1 MTKINIVSVLLSLM
15 LAMTAGHAA
24 KADEGEVTILPTG
37 TGFAEVT
44 AGDSVTYD
52 FDFTNGT
59 DAPIT
64 NVSAVKLGTGI
75 QFDAGNQNLAVIDD
89 KIVNDKCG
97 VPKLGAGGSCAF
109 GLEVLTKNLNPGGGG
124 GDHAD
129 WFVTVGGIY
138 FQPDF
143 ETVTGRVTTR
153 VFAPSATPEPATW
166 VLMIAG
172 AMMLFV
178 VRRKFQTA

>member
-1 MTKINIVSVLLSLM
+1 MRKIDIVSVLLSLM
-15 LAMTAGHAA
+15 LAMTEKGSPLLPRLSRR
-24 KADEGEVTILPTG
+24 GQPTG

-44 AGDSVTYD
+44 AGDSVTYN

-64 NVSAVKLGTGI
+64 TVAASTLGNGI
-75 QFDAGNQNLAVIDD
+75 KFDLGNQNLAVVDD
-89 KIVNDKCG
+89 KIVNGKCN
-97 VPKLGAGGSCAF
+97 VPKLGAGGSCTF
-109 GLEVLTKNLNPGGGG
+109 GLEVLTKDLNPGGGNR
-124 GDHAD
+124 AD

-143 ETVTGRVTTR
+143 ELVTGRVTTR

-166 VLMIAG
+166 ALMIAG

>member
-1 MTKINIVSVLLSLM
+1 MRKIDIVSVLLSLM

-24 KADEGEVTILPTG
+24 KAEEGEVTLFPTG

-44 AGDSVTYD
+44 AGDSVTYN

-64 NVSAVKLGTGI
+64 TVAASTLGNGI
-75 QFDAGNQNLAVIDD
+75 KFDLGNQNLAVVDD
-89 KIVNDKCG
+89 KIVNDKCD
-97 VPKLGAGGSCAF
+97 VPKLGAGGSCTF
-109 GLEVLTKNLNPGGGG
+109 GLEVLTKDLNPGGGG
-124 GDHAD
+124 GNRAD

-143 ETVTGRVTTR
+143 ELVTGRVTTR

>member
-1 MTKINIVSVLLSLM
+1 M

-24 KADEGEVTILPTG
+24 KAEEGEVTLFPTG

-44 AGDSVTYD
+44 AGDSVTYN

-64 NVSAVKLGTGI
+64 TVAASTLGNGI
-75 QFDAGNQNLAVIDD
+75 KFDLGNQNLAVVDD
-89 KIVNDKCG
+89 KIVNDKCN
-97 VPKLGAGGSCAF
+97 VPKLGAGGSCTF
-109 GLEVLTKNLNPGGGG
+109 GLEVLTKDLNPGGGG
-124 GDHAD
+124 GNRAD

-143 ETVTGRVTTR
+143 ELVTGRVTTR

>member
-1 MTKINIVSVLLSLM
+1 MTKINIVSVLLSLI
-15 LAMTAGHAA
+15 LAMTVGHAA
-24 KADEGEVTILPTG
+24 KAQEGVVTLFPTG

-64 NVSAVKLGTGI
+64 YVNPLKLGTGI
-75 QFDAGNQNLAVIDD
+75 QFDVGNANLAVIDD
-89 KIVNDKCG
+89 TIVNNKCG
-97 VPKLGAGGSCAF
+97 VEKLAPGAACTF

-124 GDHAD
+124 GNYAD
-129 WFVTVGGIY
+129 WVVTVGGIY

-143 ETVTGRVTTR
+143 ETITGQVRTR

-178 VRRKFQTA
+178 VRRKFQSA